1 MIEKTRHPSRCEIPL
16 LNLQINKSKKIAERK
31 IIYYEAIKLMSM
43 NCQVAPAA
51 KFPGVFL
58 EDFNAHQMRHHFRET
73 LIMVPFY
80 PNHLDV
86 ALRIGELADVTQKV
100 PVFFF

>member
-58 EDFNAHQMRHHFRET
+58 EDFNAHQVRHHFRKT

-86 ALRIGELADVTQKV
+86 PLGIGEPADVTQKV
-100 PVFFF
+100 PMFFF